1 MWSLNALALPRLH
14 HPPGPIQLQPL
25 DIQPGVYRIPGQSGI
40 VDKSVKLADDNPGDS
55 VINM

>member
-1 MWSLNALALPRLH
+1 MAFLALPRLH
-14 HPPGPIQLQPL
+14 HSPGPIQLQPL